1 MAKVIQ
7 LIRQLSPELVLKDEK
22 NFQATQSWDGH
33 VALMGEGL
41 GGPRRGWRDCVLGG
55 SWFLRDQVA
64 QRVCL
69 CVGGVRVCKCWVCV
83 DLQELLP
90 VQRTSDEHVL
100 GLGDWGTGEQCQVC
114 LQYGTCLLPPATHLG
129 EHGQFFGKVHHT
141 GDGRGD
147 DLGKLAEGL

>member
-64 QRVCL
+64 QGVCL
-69 CVGGVRVCKCWVCV
+69 CVGGYVCASAGCVLTYRNCSLSREPQMSTCW
-83 DLQELLP
+83 
-90 VQRTSDEHVL
+90 
-100 GLGDWGTGEQCQVC
+100 DWGTGEQCQVC

-147 DLGKLAEGL
+147 DLGKLTEGL